1 MNKVIIL
8 AFAIAS
14 VASATGQSVEQ
25 DNNEQP
31 TVGLTTYGPFD
42 NFDARPR
49 LRQGESRRDPL
60 GDPRRDRAVGGQ
72 PAAGRGQHRPRLIR
86 RAGF

>member
-1 MNKVIIL
+1 MNMNKVIIL

-42 NFDARPR
+42 NFDAARDYGKENLAETRWVILDVIEPSAANQQ
-49 LRQGESRRDPL
+49 QG
-60 GDPRRDRAVGGQ
+60 
-72 PAAGRGQHRPRLIR
+72 AGSTVH
-86 RAGF
+86 A